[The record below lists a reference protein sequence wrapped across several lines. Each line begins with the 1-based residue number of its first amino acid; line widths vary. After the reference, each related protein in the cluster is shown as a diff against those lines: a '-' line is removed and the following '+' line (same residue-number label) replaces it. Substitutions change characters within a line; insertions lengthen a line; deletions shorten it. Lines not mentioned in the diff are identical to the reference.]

1 MCKVRKQKSS
11 VDYWEARVSVIL
23 TAVKL
28 SFLLGTKQPSWELK
42 ATVFG
47 DHISLGWP
55 TWHVHV
61 TPCCK
66 KNNFRTLLL
75 NCSIPNSILAMWWF
89 IDVFCYENI
98 LSNIWLETVSDI
110 RLAWFLIDY
119 LLSRNYI
126 FIWFLLLDFCCEF
139 VLNWC
144 N

>member
-23 TAVKL
+23 AAVKL

-47 DHISLGWP
+47 DHISLRWP
-55 TWHVHV
+55 TWHLHV

-75 NCSIPNSILAMWWF
+75 NCSIPNSIYVMIYW
-89 IDVFCYENI
+89 C
-98 LSNIWLETVSDI
+98 
-110 RLAWFLIDY
+110 
-119 LLSRNYI
+119 
-126 FIWFLLLDFCCEF
+126 FLLRKYF
-139 VLNWC
+139 VKYLTGNGFWYKIGMVFDRLFTFQKLHFHMISITRFLLWIC
-144 N
+144 A

>member
-75 NCSIPNSILAMWWF
+75 NCSIPNSIYVMIYW
-89 IDVFCYENI
+89 C
-98 LSNIWLETVSDI
+98 
-110 RLAWFLIDY
+110 
-119 LLSRNYI
+119 
-126 FIWFLLLDFCCEF
+126 FLLRKYF
-139 VLNWC
+139 VKYLTGNGFWYKIGMVFDRLFTFQKLHFHMISITRFLLWIC
-144 N
+144 A